1 VAKPRHR
8 AFVDESSVIH
18 DSKQEYRICAVLV
31 PFEKETELRE
41 AVKSFLSKGQMKFHW
56 TQEDRRRRQR
66 FTDFISRLNL
76 VCLVVTH
83 SDDRR
88 RNDERY
94 RRKCFEHLYHE
105 LVTHDVSTLAIE
117 ARSKAQNLLDIEHIV
132 GLRGRGLYS
141 NLYLTH
147 IAGKEEPLLWMA
159 DAILG
164 VVNAAVVGDES
175 YAQKFSPTALRLMST
190 SL

>member
-83 SDDRR
+83 SDEPR

-94 RRKCFEHLYHE
+94 RRKCFEKLYQE
-105 LVTHDVSTLAIE
+105 LATRDIGMLIIE

-132 GLRGRGLYS
+132 GLRGRGMHS

-164 VVNAAVVGDES
+164 AVNAAALGDETH
-175 YAQKFSPTALRLMST
+175 AQKLSPLALRLMST
-190 SL
+190 

>member
-1 VAKPRHR
+1 MSDQRLR
-8 AFVDESSVIH
+8 AYVDESSVIH

-31 PFEKETELRE
+31 PSRLETELRE
-41 AVKSFLSKGQMKFHW
+41 SLKTFLSKGQTKFHW
-56 TQEDRRRRQR
+56 TQEDRRRRHR
-66 FTDFISRLNL
+66 FADFISTLNL
-76 VCLVVTH
+76 DCLVVTH
-83 SDDRR
+83 ADERR

-94 RRKCFEHLYHE
+94 RRKCFEQLYHE
-105 LVTHDVSTLAIE
+105 LVTHDVSTVTIE

-147 IAGKEEPLLWMA
+147 LAGKEEPLLWMA

-164 VVNAAVVGDES
+164 VVNAAELGDES
-175 YAQKFSPTALRLMST
+175 YAQKFSPTALRLTST
-190 SL
+190 